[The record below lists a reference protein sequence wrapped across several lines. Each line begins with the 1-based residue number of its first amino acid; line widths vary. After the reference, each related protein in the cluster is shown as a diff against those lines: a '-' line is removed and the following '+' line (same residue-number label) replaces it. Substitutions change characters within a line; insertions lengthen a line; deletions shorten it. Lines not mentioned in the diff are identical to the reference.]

1 MLVAI
6 SGSQGSGKSTILNR
20 LKEKGFNI
28 LERKISRSILQDWN
42 VTLEEVNSNYEL
54 GMKFQEETFQ
64 RKQQDEIEKAYDPKV
79 LYFTERSHADF
90 FAYAVVNFGK
100 LNQYA
105 DWLQDYYLRCMQ
117 AQTMYKHCWY
127 LKAGNF
133 AVVGDGVRAVN
144 RHYSTMV
151 DLAMYEFTEQMTPTG
166 RLSVVNTPVLDER
179 VAMIQTH
186 TPVLC
191 GLGGL

>member
-20 LKEKGFNI
+20 LKDQGFQV
-28 LERKISRSILQDWN
+28 LERKISRSIQADWK
-42 VTLEEVNSNYEL
+42 VTLDEVNSDYDL
-54 GMKFQEETFQ
+54 GMRFQEETFK
-64 RKQQDEIEKAYDPKV
+64 RKCEDEEKYIKASSI
-79 LYFTERSHADF
+79 YFTERSHADF

-100 LNQYA
+100 LNSHA
-105 DWLQDYYLRCMQ
+105 DWLQDYYLRCMK
-117 AQTMYKHCWY
+117 AQTAYRHCWY
-127 LKAGNF
+127 LKAGSF
-133 AVVGDGVRAVN
+133 AVVGDGVRAIN
-144 RHYSTMV
+144 RHYSTMI
-151 DLAMYEFTEQMTPTG
+151 DLAMFEFTQQMTPTG

-191 GLGGL
+191 GL